1 MKAKLKDSVIVRI
14 ESDDYAM
21 VYDADTGSSFAIT
34 PTAVYIANCLT
45 GEKSIQNIV
54 DDMREEFEGVPENA
68 EIVVEKFIATLI
80 ERGMAEAVED

>member
-1 MKAKLKDSVIVRI
+1 MKAKLKESVMVRV

-45 GEKSIQNIV
+45 GEKTIQNIA
-54 DDMREEFEGVPENA
+54 DKIREEFEEVPENIEA
-68 EIVVEKFIATLI
+68 VVEKFILTLI
-80 ERGMAEAVED
+80 ERKMAEAVEE

>member
-1 MKAKLKDSVIVRI
+1 MKAKLKESVMVRV

-45 GEKSIQNIV
+45 GEKTIQNIA
-54 DDMREEFEGVPENA
+54 DKIREEFEGVPENIEA
-68 EIVVEKFIATLI
+68 VVEKFILTLI
-80 ERGMAEAVED
+80 ERKMAEAVEE

>member
-1 MKAKLKDSVIVRI
+1 MKAKLKESVMVRV

-45 GEKSIQNIV
+45 GEKTIQNIV
-54 DDMREEFEGVPENA
+54 DEMREEFEGIPENA
-68 EIVVEKFIATLI
+68 EMVVEKFIETLI
-80 ERGMAEAVED
+80 EKGMAEKTED